1 MNFYGDIL
9 SCFEEKIK
17 DVMENH
23 VKMRPKYM
31 EISSTA
37 GEVIKVTF
45 KKAKH
50 EVKRFSNT

>member
-1 MNFYGDIL
+1 MI
-9 SCFEEKIK
+9 
-17 DVMENH
+17 
-23 VKMRPKYM
+23 PKYM

-50 EVKRFSNT
+50 EVKRFNNT